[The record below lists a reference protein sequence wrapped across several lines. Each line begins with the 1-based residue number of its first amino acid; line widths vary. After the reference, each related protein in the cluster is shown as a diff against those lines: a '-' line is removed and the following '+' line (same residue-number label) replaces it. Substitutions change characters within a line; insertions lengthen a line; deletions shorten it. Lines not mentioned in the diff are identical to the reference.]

1 MGKLKNILKHLFSF
15 ILLLN
20 VSTVLAFEAFIVNDI
35 RIAGLQRVS
44 TGSIFNTI
52 PISVG
57 DKIDDRKIVDITRA
71 LFSTEQFDDI
81 QIGRDGNALII
92 TVAERPSI
100 SSIDISGNSALKTEI
115 LLESFDGIGIT
126 EGQVYKRSTLER
138 MKAELVR
145 SYSSQGRYGAGVEIY
160 ETSEPRNRVSI
171 SIEIDEGESA
181 KIDGIT
187 ILGNNVFSDEDLFD
201 VMELS
206 EGSWLSFLSND
217 DQYSREKLQGDLEN
231 LESYYL
237 DRGYLQF
244 SIESSQVSI
253 SRDRS
258 NIYITYIVSEGPQY
272 TISDVRIVGDMP
284 LNEGLIDPIIETQ
297 KDITYSQA
305 QITQI
310 EDIFTSLLGN
320 EGYAF
325 ASVKGQPDIDE
336 EMLEVD
342 LSFVIDPGKRTYT
355 RKILFEGNEIT
366 QDDVLRREMRQFE
379 GAWASDD
386 KIEQSRV
393 RLERLGF
400 FKEVNVETVPVPGT
414 DDQIDVKFRVEEET
428 TGNVGGNLGYSD
440 FGLMIGF
447 NLQERNFL
455 GTGNSVG
462 IAINKSIYQ
471 EVYNLSFYDPYFT
484 IDGASRGYS
493 LYYRKTDYGEFNIA
507 NYTSDSQ
514 GLGIQFGYPISDT
527 QRVGLNLTYDKT
539 EIDQGSLPVRDILD
553 FLLEEGNSFQTI
565 SAQAVWSRIT
575 LNRGMFPT
583 DGASTEA
590 LFLATLP
597 LSDINYYKLNIRQK
611 FYQPLNIWD
620 LVFGFQGEIGYLAPY
635 GDTNAVPFFQHFYAG
650 GPRSLRGF
658 ESNTLGPRA
667 TPSPC
672 YGFDT
677 INDICPPLIDSNFD
691 GIPDSPAYNQSIIYQ
706 RDDPIGGDVKI
717 EGSMQLIFKLPMVE
731 DQRSMRTAFFF
742 DFGNVFAMEC
752 REYQVSCYKPSIDE
766 LRYSVGV
773 GLTWITGFGPM
784 SFAISKPYNEDRF
797 ERTEEFQFT
806 IGTVF

>member
-1 MGKLKNILKHLFSF
+1 MKILKRLISF
-15 ILLLN
+15 VLLLN
-20 VSTVLAFEAFIVNDI
+20 ITTVLAFEEFIVNDI

-71 LFSTEQFDDI
+71 LFATEQFDDI

-160 ETSEPRNRVSI
+160 ETPQPRNRVSI

-187 ILGNNVFSDEDLFD
+187 ILGNNIFSDEDLLD

-258 NIYITYIVSEGPQY
+258 SIYITYIISEGPKY
-272 TISDVRIVGDMP
+272 TISDVKIVGDMP
-284 LNEGLIDPIIETQ
+284 INEELIDPIIETQ

-310 EDIFTSLLGN
+310 EEIFTSLLGN

-471 EVYNLSFYDPYFT
+471 EVYNLSFYDPYYT

-527 QRVGLNLTYDKT
+527 QRVGLNLTYDRT
-539 EIDQGSLPVRDILD
+539 EIDQGTLPVRDILD
-553 FLLEEGNSFQTI
+553 FLLEEGNSFQTV

-597 LSDINYYKLNIRQK
+597 LSDINYYKFNIRQK
-611 FYQPLNIWD
+611 FYQPLNVWD

-635 GDTNAVPFFQHFYAG
+635 GDTNNVPFFQHFYAG

-677 INDICPPLIDSNFD
+677 VNDLCPPLIDSNFD

-766 LRYSVGV
+766 LRYSIGV

>member
-1 MGKLKNILKHLFSF
+1 MKIFKRLISLL
-15 ILLLN
+15 LLLN
-20 VSTVLAFEAFIVNDI
+20 ITTVLAFEEFIVNDI

-71 LFSTEQFDDI
+71 LFATEQFDDI

-160 ETSEPRNRVSI
+160 ETPQPRNRVSI

-187 ILGNNVFSDEDLFD
+187 ILGNNIFSDEDLLD

-258 NIYITYIVSEGPQY
+258 SIYITYIISEGPQY
-272 TISDVRIVGDMP
+272 TISDVKIVGDMP
-284 LNEGLIDPIIETQ
+284 LNEELIDPIIETQ

-310 EDIFTSLLGN
+310 EEIFTSLLGN

-539 EIDQGSLPVRDILD
+539 EIDQGTLPVRDILD
-553 FLLEEGNSFQTI
+553 FLLEEGNSFQTV

-611 FYQPLNIWD
+611 FYQPLNVWD

-635 GDTNAVPFFQHFYAG
+635 GDTDNVPFFQHFYAG

-677 INDICPPLIDSNFD
+677 VNDLCPPLIDSNFD

-717 EGSMQLIFKLPMVE
+717 EGSMQLIFKLPMIE

-766 LRYSVGV
+766 LRYSIGV

-784 SFAISKPYNEDRF
+784 SFAISKPYNEDRY

>member
-1 MGKLKNILKHLFSF
+1 MKSIFKHLITLFLILNINF
-15 ILLLN
+15 IE
-20 VSTVLAFEAFIVNDI
+20 AFEAFIVNDI

-57 DKIDDRKIVDITRA
+57 DKIDERKVVDISKA
-71 LFSTEQFDDI
+71 LFATEQFDDI
-81 QIGRDGNALII
+81 QIGRDGNSLII

-100 SSIDISGNSALKTEI
+100 SSIDISGNSALKTEV

-126 EGQVYKRSTLER
+126 EGQVYKRSTLEKMR
-138 MKAELVR
+138 AELVR

-160 ETSEPRNRVSI
+160 ETTQPRNRVSI
-171 SIEIDEGESA
+171 AIQIDEGESA
-181 KIDGIT
+181 QIDRVT
-187 ILGNNVFSDEDLFD
+187 ILGNKIFSDDDLLD

-206 EGSWLSFLSND
+206 EGSWLSFLTND
-217 DQYSREKLQGDLEN
+217 NQYSREKLQGDIEN
-231 LESYYL
+231 LESFYL

-244 SIESSQVSI
+244 AIESSQVSI
-253 SRDRS
+253 SRDRNS
-258 NIYITYIVSEGPQY
+258 IYITYIISEGPQF
-272 TISDVRIVGDMP
+272 TINEVKIIGDLP
-284 LNEGLIDPIIETQ
+284 LNSDIVDPIINTQ
-297 KDITYSQA
+297 NDVIYSQA

-310 EDIFTSLLGN
+310 EEIFTSLLGN

-325 ASVKGQPDIDE
+325 ASVKGQPSINEDF
-336 EMLEVD
+336 LEVD
-342 LSFVIDPGKRTYT
+342 ISFVVEPGKRTYA
-355 RKILFEGNEIT
+355 RKILFEGNQIT

-400 FKEVNVETVPVPGT
+400 FKDVNVETIPVPGT
-414 DDQIDVKFRVEEET
+414 DDQIDIKFRVEEET

-455 GTGNSVG
+455 GSGNSVG

-484 IDGASRGYS
+484 IDGVSRGYN

-507 NYTSDSQ
+507 NYTADSQ

-527 QRVGLNLTYDKT
+527 QRIGLNLTYDFT
-539 EIDQGSLPVRDILD
+539 DVDQGTLPVRDILD
-553 FLLEEGNSFQTI
+553 FLLEEGNSFKTL

-583 DGASTEA
+583 DGASSEA
-590 LFLATLP
+590 LFLATIP
-597 LSDINYYKLNIRQK
+597 VSDINYYKLNIRQK
-611 FYQPLNIWD
+611 YYEPLGFWD

-635 GDTNAVPFFQHFYAG
+635 GDTNNVPFFQHFYAG

-672 YGFDT
+672 YQFDSV
-677 INDICPPLIDSNFD
+677 NDLCPPLIDSNFD
-691 GIPDSPAYNQSIIYQ
+691 GVPDTPAYNQSIVYQ

-731 DQRSMRTAFFF
+731 DQRSMRSALFF

-752 REYQVSCYKPSIDE
+752 RDYQVSCYKPSFDE
-766 LRYSVGV
+766 LRYSVGL

-784 SFAISKPYNEDRF
+784 SFAISKPYNEDRY

>member
-1 MGKLKNILKHLFSF
+1 MKILKRLISF
-15 ILLLN
+15 MLLLN
-20 VSTVLAFEAFIVNDI
+20 ITTVLAFEEFIVNDI

-71 LFSTEQFDDI
+71 LFATEQFDDI

-160 ETSEPRNRVSI
+160 ETPQPRNRVSI

-187 ILGNNVFSDEDLFD
+187 ILGNNIFSDEDLLD

-258 NIYITYIVSEGPQY
+258 SIYITYIVSEGPKY
-272 TISDVRIVGDMP
+272 TISDVKIVGDMP
-284 LNEGLIDPIIETQ
+284 LSEELIDPIIETQ

-310 EDIFTSLLGN
+310 EEIFTSLLGN

-471 EVYNLSFYDPYFT
+471 EVYNLSFYDPYYT

-553 FLLEEGNSFQTI
+553 FLLEEGNSFQTV

-611 FYQPLNIWD
+611 FYQPLNVWD

-635 GDTNAVPFFQHFYAG
+635 GDTNIVPFFQHFYAG

-677 INDICPPLIDSNFD
+677 VNDLCPPLIDSNFD

-752 REYQVSCYKPSIDE
+752 KEYQVSCYKPSIDE
-766 LRYSVGV
+766 LRYSIGV

>member
-1 MGKLKNILKHLFSF
+1 MILNINF
-15 ILLLN
+15 IE
-20 VSTVLAFEAFIVNDI
+20 AFEAFIVNDI

-57 DKIDDRKIVDITRA
+57 DKIDERKVVDISKA
-71 LFSTEQFDDI
+71 LFATEQFDDI
-81 QIGRDGNALII
+81 QIGRDGNSLII

-100 SSIDISGNSALKTEI
+100 SSIDISGNSALKTEV

-126 EGQVYKRSTLER
+126 EGQVYKRSTLEKMR
-138 MKAELVR
+138 AELVR

-160 ETSEPRNRVSI
+160 ETTQPRNRVSI
-171 SIEIDEGESA
+171 AIQIDEGESA
-181 KIDGIT
+181 QIDRVT
-187 ILGNNVFSDEDLFD
+187 ILGNRIFSDDDLLD

-206 EGSWLSFLSND
+206 EGSWLSFLTND
-217 DQYSREKLQGDLEN
+217 NQYSREKLQGDIEN
-231 LESYYL
+231 LESFYL

-244 SIESSQVSI
+244 AIESSQVSI
-253 SRDRS
+253 SRDRN
-258 NIYITYIVSEGPQY
+258 NIYITYIISEGPQF
-272 TISDVRIVGDMP
+272 TINEVKIIGDLP
-284 LNEGLIDPIIETQ
+284 LNSDIVDPIINTQ
-297 KDITYSQA
+297 NDVIYSQA

-310 EDIFTSLLGN
+310 EEIFTSLLGN

-325 ASVKGQPDIDE
+325 ASVKGQPSINEDL
-336 EMLEVD
+336 LEVD
-342 LSFVIDPGKRTYT
+342 LSFVVEPGKRTYA
-355 RKILFEGNEIT
+355 RKILFEGNQIT

-400 FKEVNVETVPVPGT
+400 FKDVNVETIPVPGT
-414 DDQIDVKFRVEEET
+414 DDQIDIKFRVEEET

-455 GTGNSVG
+455 GSGNSVG

-484 IDGASRGYS
+484 IDGVSRGYN

-507 NYTSDSQ
+507 NYTADSQ

-527 QRVGLNLTYDKT
+527 QRIGLNLTYDFT
-539 EIDQGSLPVRDILD
+539 DVDQGTLPVRDILD
-553 FLLEEGNSFQTI
+553 FLLEEGNSFKTL

-590 LFLATLP
+590 LFLATIP
-597 LSDINYYKLNIRQK
+597 VSDINYYKLNIRQK
-611 FYQPLNIWD
+611 YYEPLGFWD

-635 GDTNAVPFFQHFYAG
+635 GDTNNVPFFQHFYAG

-672 YGFDT
+672 YQFDSV
-677 INDICPPLIDSNFD
+677 NDLCPPLIDSNFD
-691 GIPDSPAYNQSIIYQ
+691 GVPDTPAYNQSIVYQ

-731 DQRSMRTAFFF
+731 DQRSMRSALFF

-752 REYQVSCYKPSIDE
+752 RDYQVSCYKPSFDE
-766 LRYSVGV
+766 LRYSVGL

-784 SFAISKPYNEDRF
+784 SFAISKPYNEDRY

>member
-1 MGKLKNILKHLFSF
+1 MKILKRLISF
-15 ILLLN
+15 VLLLN
-20 VSTVLAFEAFIVNDI
+20 ITTVLAFEEFIVNDI

-71 LFSTEQFDDI
+71 LFATEQFDDI

-160 ETSEPRNRVSI
+160 ETPQPRNRVSI

-187 ILGNNVFSDEDLFD
+187 ILGNNIFSDEDLLD

-258 NIYITYIVSEGPQY
+258 SIYITYIVSEGPKY
-272 TISDVRIVGDMP
+272 TISDVKIVGDMP
-284 LNEGLIDPIIETQ
+284 INEELIDPIIETQ

-310 EDIFTSLLGN
+310 EEIFTSLLGN

-471 EVYNLSFYDPYFT
+471 EVYNLSFYDPYYT

-539 EIDQGSLPVRDILD
+539 EIDQGTLPVRDILD
-553 FLLEEGNSFQTI
+553 FLLEEGNSFQTV

-611 FYQPLNIWD
+611 FYQPLNVWD

-635 GDTNAVPFFQHFYAG
+635 GDTDNVPFFQHF
-650 GPRSLRGF
+650 
-658 ESNTLGPRA
+658 
-667 TPSPC
+667 
-672 YGFDT
+672 
-677 INDICPPLIDSNFD
+677 
-691 GIPDSPAYNQSIIYQ
+691 
-706 RDDPIGGDVKI
+706 
-717 EGSMQLIFKLPMVE
+717 MQEVQ
-731 DQRSMRTAFFF
+731 DH
-742 DFGNVFAMEC
+742 
-752 REYQVSCYKPSIDE
+752 
-766 LRYSVGV
+766 
-773 GLTWITGFGPM
+773 
-784 SFAISKPYNEDRF
+784 
-797 ERTEEFQFT
+797 
-806 IGTVF
+806 

>member
-1 MGKLKNILKHLFSF
+1 MKFFKRLISF
-15 ILLLN
+15 LLLLN
-20 VSTVLAFEAFIVNDI
+20 ITTVLAFEEFIVNDI

-71 LFSTEQFDDI
+71 LFATEQFDDI

-160 ETSEPRNRVSI
+160 ETPQPRNRVSI

-187 ILGNNVFSDEDLFD
+187 ILGNNIFSDEDLLD

-258 NIYITYIVSEGPQY
+258 SIYITYIISEGPQY
-272 TISDVRIVGDMP
+272 TISDVKIVGDMP
-284 LNEGLIDPIIETQ
+284 LNEELIDPIIKTQ

-310 EDIFTSLLGN
+310 EEIFTSLLGN

-539 EIDQGSLPVRDILD
+539 EIDQGTLPVRDILD
-553 FLLEEGNSFQTI
+553 FLLEEGNSFQTV

-611 FYQPLNIWD
+611 FYQPLNVWD

-635 GDTNAVPFFQHFYAG
+635 GDTNNVPFFQHFYAG

-677 INDICPPLIDSNFD
+677 VNDLCPPLIDSNFD

-766 LRYSVGV
+766 LRYSIGV

-784 SFAISKPYNEDRF
+784 SFAISKPYNEDRY

>member
-1 MGKLKNILKHLFSF
+1 MKILKRLISF
-15 ILLLN
+15 LLLLN
-20 VSTVLAFEAFIVNDI
+20 ITTVLAFEEFIVNDI

-71 LFSTEQFDDI
+71 LFATEQFDDI

-160 ETSEPRNRVSI
+160 ETPQPRNRVSI

-187 ILGNNVFSDEDLFD
+187 ILGNNIFSDEDLLD

-258 NIYITYIVSEGPQY
+258 SIYITYIISEGPQY
-272 TISDVRIVGDMP
+272 TISDVKIVGDMP
-284 LNEGLIDPIIETQ
+284 LNEELIDPIIETQ

-310 EDIFTSLLGN
+310 EEIFTSLLGN

-539 EIDQGSLPVRDILD
+539 EIDQGTLPVRDILD
-553 FLLEEGNSFQTI
+553 FLLEEGNSFQTV

-611 FYQPLNIWD
+611 FYQPLNVWD

-635 GDTNAVPFFQHFYAG
+635 GDTNNVPFFQHFYAG

-677 INDICPPLIDSNFD
+677 VNDLCPPLIDSNFD

-766 LRYSVGV
+766 LRYSIGV

-784 SFAISKPYNEDRF
+784 SFAISKPYNEDRY

>member
-1 MGKLKNILKHLFSF
+1 MKFFKRLISF
-15 ILLLN
+15 LLLLN
-20 VSTVLAFEAFIVNDI
+20 ITTVLAFEEFIVNDI

-71 LFSTEQFDDI
+71 LFATEQFDDI

-160 ETSEPRNRVSI
+160 ETPQPRNRVSI

-187 ILGNNVFSDEDLFD
+187 ILGNNIFSDEDLLD

-253 SRDRS
+253 SRDRNS
-258 NIYITYIVSEGPQY
+258 IYITYIISEGPQY
-272 TISDVRIVGDMP
+272 TISDVKIVGDMP
-284 LNEGLIDPIIETQ
+284 LNEELIDPIIETQ

-310 EDIFTSLLGN
+310 EEIFTSLLGN

-471 EVYNLSFYDPYFT
+471 EVYNLSFYDPYYT

-539 EIDQGSLPVRDILD
+539 EIDQGTLPVRDILD
-553 FLLEEGNSFQTI
+553 FLLEEGNSFQTV

-611 FYQPLNIWD
+611 FYQPLNVWD

-635 GDTNAVPFFQHFYAG
+635 GDTNTVPFFQHFYAG

-677 INDICPPLIDSNFD
+677 VNDLCPPLIDSNFD

-717 EGSMQLIFKLPMVE
+717 EGSMQLIFKLPMIE

-784 SFAISKPYNEDRF
+784 SFAISKPYNEDRY

>member
-1 MGKLKNILKHLFSF
+1 MKIFKRLISF
-15 ILLLN
+15 LLLLN
-20 VSTVLAFEAFIVNDI
+20 ITTVLAFEEFIVNDI

-71 LFSTEQFDDI
+71 LFATEQFDDI

-160 ETSEPRNRVSI
+160 ETPQPRNRVSI

-187 ILGNNVFSDEDLFD
+187 ILGNNIFSDEDLLD

-258 NIYITYIVSEGPQY
+258 SIYITYIISEGPQY
-272 TISDVRIVGDMP
+272 TISDVKIVGDMP
-284 LNEGLIDPIIETQ
+284 LNEELIDPIIETQ

-310 EDIFTSLLGN
+310 EEIFTSLLGN

-471 EVYNLSFYDPYFT
+471 EVYNLSFYDPYYT

-539 EIDQGSLPVRDILD
+539 EIDQGTLPVRDILD
-553 FLLEEGNSFQTI
+553 FLLEEGNSFQTV

-611 FYQPLNIWD
+611 FYQPLNVWD

-635 GDTNAVPFFQHFYAG
+635 GDTDNVPFFQHFYAG

-677 INDICPPLIDSNFD
+677 VNDLCPPLIDSNFD

-766 LRYSVGV
+766 LRYSIGV
-773 GLTWITGFGPM
+773 GLTWICLLYTSPSPRDLSTSRM
-784 SFAISKPYNEDRF
+784 PSSA
-797 ERTEEFQFT
+797 
-806 IGTVF
+806 

>member
-1 MGKLKNILKHLFSF
+1 MKSIFKNLITIFLILNINF
-15 ILLLN
+15 IE
-20 VSTVLAFEAFIVNDI
+20 AFEAFIVNDI

-57 DKIDDRKIVDITRA
+57 DKIDERKVVDISKA
-71 LFSTEQFDDI
+71 LFATEQFDDI
-81 QIGRDGNALII
+81 QIGRDGNSLII

-100 SSIDISGNSALKTEI
+100 SSIDISGNSALKTEV

-126 EGQVYKRSTLER
+126 EGQVYKRSTLEKMR
-138 MKAELVR
+138 AELVR

-160 ETSEPRNRVSI
+160 ETTQPRNRVSI
-171 SIEIDEGESA
+171 AIQIDEGESA
-181 KIDGIT
+181 QIDRVT
-187 ILGNNVFSDEDLFD
+187 ILGNKIFSDDDLLD

-206 EGSWLSFLSND
+206 EGSWLSFLTND
-217 DQYSREKLQGDLEN
+217 NQYSREKLQGDIEN
-231 LESYYL
+231 LESFYL

-244 SIESSQVSI
+244 AIESSQVSI
-253 SRDRS
+253 SRDRNS
-258 NIYITYIVSEGPQY
+258 IYITYIISEGPQF
-272 TISDVRIVGDMP
+272 TINEVKIIGDLP
-284 LNEGLIDPIIETQ
+284 LNSDIVDPIINTQ
-297 KDITYSQA
+297 NDVIYSQA

-310 EDIFTSLLGN
+310 EEIFTSLLGN

-325 ASVKGQPDIDE
+325 ASVKGQPSINEDF
-336 EMLEVD
+336 LEVD
-342 LSFVIDPGKRTYT
+342 ISFVVEPGKRTYA
-355 RKILFEGNEIT
+355 RKILFEGNQIT

-400 FKEVNVETVPVPGT
+400 FKDVNVETIPVPGT
-414 DDQIDVKFRVEEET
+414 DDQIDIKFRVEEET

-455 GTGNSVG
+455 GSGNSVG

-484 IDGASRGYS
+484 IDGVSRGYN

-507 NYTSDSQ
+507 NYTADSQ

-527 QRVGLNLTYDKT
+527 QRIGLNLTYDFT
-539 EIDQGSLPVRDILD
+539 DVDQGTLPVRDILD
-553 FLLEEGNSFQTI
+553 FLLEEGNSFKTL

-590 LFLATLP
+590 LFLATIP
-597 LSDINYYKLNIRQK
+597 VSDINYYKLNIRQK
-611 FYQPLNIWD
+611 YYEPLGFWD

-635 GDTNAVPFFQHFYAG
+635 GDTNNVPFFQHFYAG

-672 YGFDT
+672 YQFDSV
-677 INDICPPLIDSNFD
+677 NDLCPPLIDSNFD
-691 GIPDSPAYNQSIIYQ
+691 GVPDTPAYNQSIVYQ

-731 DQRSMRTAFFF
+731 DQRSMRSALFF
-742 DFGNVFAMEC
+742 DFGNVFAMQC
-752 REYQVSCYKPSIDE
+752 RDYQVSCYKPSFDE

-784 SFAISKPYNEDRF
+784 SFAISKPYNEDRY

>member
-1 MGKLKNILKHLFSF
+1 MKSIKRLISFVLLINITS
-15 ILLLN
+15 
-20 VSTVLAFEAFIVNDI
+20 VLAFEAFIVNDI

-71 LFSTEQFDDI
+71 LFATEQFDDI
-81 QIGRDGNALII
+81 QVGRDGNALII
-92 TVAERPSI
+92 TVLERPSI
-100 SSIDISGNSALKTEI
+100 SSIDISGNSALKTEV

-145 SYSSQGRYGAGVEIY
+145 SYSSQGRYGAGVEIF
-160 ETSEPRNRVSI
+160 ETPEPRNRVSI
-171 SIEIDEGESA
+171 AIEIDEGDSA

-187 ILGNNVFSDEDLFD
+187 ILGNNIFSDEDLLD

-258 NIYITYIVSEGPQY
+258 SIFIAYIISEGPQY
-272 TISDVRIVGDMP
+272 TINEVKIVGDMP
-284 LNEGLIDPIIETQ
+284 INEEFTNPIINSQ

-310 EDIFTSLLGN
+310 EEIFTSLLGN

-325 ASVKGQPDIDE
+325 ASVAGQPNIDE

-342 LSFVIDPGKRTYT
+342 LSFVIDPGKRTYA

-400 FKEVNVETVPVPGT
+400 FKEVSVETIPVPGT
-414 DDQIDVKFRVEEET
+414 DDQIDVKYSVEEET

-440 FGLMIGF
+440 FGLMLGF

-462 IAINKSIYQ
+462 VSINKSIYQ

-527 QRVGLNLTYDKT
+527 QRVGLNLTYDRT

-553 FLLEEGNSFQTI
+553 FLIEEGNSFSTI

-597 LSDINYYKLNIRQK
+597 LSDINYYKFNIRQK

-635 GDTNAVPFFQHFYAG
+635 GDTNIVPFFQHFYAG

-672 YGFDT
+672 FGFDT
-677 INDICPPLIDSNFD
+677 INDLCPALIDSNFD
-691 GIPDSPAYNQSIIYQ
+691 GVPDSPAYNQSIIYQ

-742 DFGNVFAMEC
+742 DFGNVFQMDC
-752 REYQVSCYKPSIDE
+752 KDYQVSCYKPSIDE

-784 SFAISKPYNEDRF
+784 SFAISRPFNEDQY
-797 ERTEEFQFT
+797 ERTEDFQFT

>member
-1 MGKLKNILKHLFSF
+1 MKILKRLISF
-15 ILLLN
+15 LLLLN
-20 VSTVLAFEAFIVNDI
+20 ITAVLAFEEFIVNDI

-71 LFSTEQFDDI
+71 LFATEQFDDI

-160 ETSEPRNRVSI
+160 ETPQPRNRVSI

-187 ILGNNVFSDEDLFD
+187 ILGNNIFSDEDLLD

-258 NIYITYIVSEGPQY
+258 SIYITYIISEGPKY
-272 TISDVRIVGDMP
+272 TISDVKIVGDMP
-284 LNEGLIDPIIETQ
+284 INEELIDPIIETQ

-310 EDIFTSLLGN
+310 EEIFTSLLGN

-400 FKEVNVETVPVPGT
+400 FKEVNVETIPVPGT

-539 EIDQGSLPVRDILD
+539 EIDQGTLPVRDILD
-553 FLLEEGNSFQTI
+553 FLLEEGNSFQTV

-597 LSDINYYKLNIRQK
+597 LSDINYYKFNIRQK
-611 FYQPLNIWD
+611 FYQPIKVWD

-635 GDTNAVPFFQHFYAG
+635 GDTNNVPFFQHFYAG

-677 INDICPPLIDSNFD
+677 VNDLCPPLIDSNFD

-766 LRYSVGV
+766 LRYSIGV

-784 SFAISKPYNEDRF
+784 SFAISKPYNEDQF

>member
-1 MGKLKNILKHLFSF
+1 MKFFKRLISF
-15 ILLLN
+15 LLLLN
-20 VSTVLAFEAFIVNDI
+20 ITTVLAFEEFIVNDI

-71 LFSTEQFDDI
+71 LFATEQFDDI

-160 ETSEPRNRVSI
+160 ETPQPRNRVSI

-187 ILGNNVFSDEDLFD
+187 ILGNNIFSDEDLLD

-206 EGSWLSFLSND
+206 EGSWLSFHSND

-258 NIYITYIVSEGPQY
+258 SIYITYIISEGPQY
-272 TISDVRIVGDMP
+272 TISDVKIVGDMP
-284 LNEGLIDPIIETQ
+284 LNEELIDPIIETQ

-310 EDIFTSLLGN
+310 EEIFTSLLGN

-539 EIDQGSLPVRDILD
+539 EIDQGTLPVRDILD
-553 FLLEEGNSFQTI
+553 FLLEEGNSFQTV

-575 LNRGMFPT
+575 LNRGLFPT

-611 FYQPLNIWD
+611 FYQPLNVWD

-635 GDTNAVPFFQHFYAG
+635 GDTNTVPFFQHFYAG

-677 INDICPPLIDSNFD
+677 VNDLCPPLIDSNFD

-766 LRYSVGV
+766 LRYSIGV

-784 SFAISKPYNEDRF
+784 SFAISKPYNEDRY

>member
-1 MGKLKNILKHLFSF
+1 MKFFKRLISF
-15 ILLLN
+15 LLLLN
-20 VSTVLAFEAFIVNDI
+20 ITTILAFEEFIVNDI

-71 LFSTEQFDDI
+71 LFATEQFDDI

-160 ETSEPRNRVSI
+160 ETPQPRNRVSI

-187 ILGNNVFSDEDLFD
+187 ILGNNIFSDEDLLD

-258 NIYITYIVSEGPQY
+258 SIYITYIILEGPKY
-272 TISDVRIVGDMP
+272 TISDVKIVGDMP
-284 LNEGLIDPIIETQ
+284 INEELIDPIIETQ

-310 EDIFTSLLGN
+310 EEIFTSLLGN

-386 KIEQSRV
+386 KIEKSRV

-440 FGLMIGF
+440 FGLMLGF

-471 EVYNLSFYDPYFT
+471 EVYNLSFYDPYYT

-539 EIDQGSLPVRDILD
+539 EIDQGTLPVRDILD
-553 FLLEEGNSFQTI
+553 FLLEEGNSFQTV

-611 FYQPLNIWD
+611 FYQPLNVWD

-635 GDTNAVPFFQHFYAG
+635 GDTNNVPFFQHFYAG

-677 INDICPPLIDSNFD
+677 VNDLCPPLIDSNFD

-766 LRYSVGV
+766 LRYSIGV

>member
-1 MGKLKNILKHLFSF
+1 MKIFKRLISF
-15 ILLLN
+15 LLLLN
-20 VSTVLAFEAFIVNDI
+20 ITTVLAFEEFIVNDI

-71 LFSTEQFDDI
+71 LFATEQFDDI

-160 ETSEPRNRVSI
+160 ETPQPRNRVSI

-187 ILGNNVFSDEDLFD
+187 ILGNNIFSDEDLLD

-258 NIYITYIVSEGPQY
+258 SIYITYIISEGPQY
-272 TISDVRIVGDMP
+272 TISDVKIVGDMP
-284 LNEGLIDPIIETQ
+284 LNEELIDPIIETQ

-310 EDIFTSLLGN
+310 EEIFTSLLGN

-539 EIDQGSLPVRDILD
+539 EIDQGTLPVRDILD
-553 FLLEEGNSFQTI
+553 FLLEEGNSFQTV

-575 LNRGMFPT
+575 LNRGLFPT

-611 FYQPLNIWD
+611 FYQPLNVWD

-635 GDTNAVPFFQHFYAG
+635 GDTNTVPFFQHFYAG

-677 INDICPPLIDSNFD
+677 VNDLCPPLIDSNFD

-717 EGSMQLIFKLPMVE
+717 EGSMQLIFKLPMIE

-766 LRYSVGV
+766 LRYSIGV

-784 SFAISKPYNEDRF
+784 SFAISKPYNEDRY

>member
-1 MGKLKNILKHLFSF
+1 MKILKRLISF
-15 ILLLN
+15 VLLLN
-20 VSTVLAFEAFIVNDI
+20 ITTVLAFEEFIVNDI

-71 LFSTEQFDDI
+71 LFATEQFDDI

-160 ETSEPRNRVSI
+160 ETPQPRNRVSI

-187 ILGNNVFSDEDLFD
+187 ILGNNIFSDEDLLD

-258 NIYITYIVSEGPQY
+258 SIYITYIVSEGPKY
-272 TISDVRIVGDMP
+272 TISDVKIVGDMP
-284 LNEGLIDPIIETQ
+284 INEELIDPIIETQ

-310 EDIFTSLLGN
+310 EEIFTSLLGN

-471 EVYNLSFYDPYFT
+471 EVYNLSFYDPYYT

-539 EIDQGSLPVRDILD
+539 EIDQGTLPVRDILD
-553 FLLEEGNSFQTI
+553 FLLEEGNSFQTV

-611 FYQPLNIWD
+611 FYQPLNVWD

-635 GDTNAVPFFQHFYAG
+635 GDTDNVPFFQHFYAG

-677 INDICPPLIDSNFD
+677 VNDLCPPLIDSNFD

-766 LRYSVGV
+766 LRYSIGV

>member
-1 MGKLKNILKHLFSF
+1 MKIFKRLISLL
-15 ILLLN
+15 LLLN
-20 VSTVLAFEAFIVNDI
+20 ITTVLAFEEFIVNDI

-71 LFSTEQFDDI
+71 LFATEQFDDI

-160 ETSEPRNRVSI
+160 ETPQPRNRVSI

-187 ILGNNVFSDEDLFD
+187 ILGNNIFSDEDLLD

-258 NIYITYIVSEGPQY
+258 SIYITYIISEGPQY
-272 TISDVRIVGDMP
+272 TISDVKIVGDMP
-284 LNEGLIDPIIETQ
+284 LNEELIDPIIETQ

-310 EDIFTSLLGN
+310 EEIFTSLLGN

-539 EIDQGSLPVRDILD
+539 EIDQGTLPVRDILD
-553 FLLEEGNSFQTI
+553 FLLEEGNSFQTV

-575 LNRGMFPT
+575 LNRGLFPT

-611 FYQPLNIWD
+611 FYQPLNVWD

-635 GDTNAVPFFQHFYAG
+635 GDTNTVPFFQHFYAG

-677 INDICPPLIDSNFD
+677 VNDLCPPLIDSNFD

-766 LRYSVGV
+766 LRYSIGV

-784 SFAISKPYNEDRF
+784 SFAISKPYNEDRY

>member
-1 MGKLKNILKHLFSF
+1 MKILKRLISF
-15 ILLLN
+15 VLLLN
-20 VSTVLAFEAFIVNDI
+20 ITTVLAFEEFIVNDI

-71 LFSTEQFDDI
+71 LFATEQFDDI

-160 ETSEPRNRVSI
+160 ETPQPRNRVSI

-187 ILGNNVFSDEDLFD
+187 ILGNNIFSDEDLLD

-258 NIYITYIVSEGPQY
+258 SIYITYIISEGPKY
-272 TISDVRIVGDMP
+272 TISDVKIVGDMP
-284 LNEGLIDPIIETQ
+284 INEELIDPIIETQ

-310 EDIFTSLLGN
+310 EEIFTSLLGN

-471 EVYNLSFYDPYFT
+471 EVYNLSFYDPYYT

-539 EIDQGSLPVRDILD
+539 EIDQGTLPVRDILD
-553 FLLEEGNSFQTI
+553 FLLEEGNSFQTV

-611 FYQPLNIWD
+611 FYQPLNVWD

-635 GDTNAVPFFQHFYAG
+635 GDTDNVPFFQHFYAG

-677 INDICPPLIDSNFD
+677 VNDLCPPLIDSNFD

-766 LRYSVGV
+766 LRYSIGV

-784 SFAISKPYNEDRF
+784 SFAISKPYNEDEF

>member
-1 MGKLKNILKHLFSF
+1 MC
-15 ILLLN
+15 
-20 VSTVLAFEAFIVNDI
+20 I
-35 RIAGLQRVS
+35 R
-44 TGSIFNTI
+44 
-52 PISVG
+52 
-57 DKIDDRKIVDITRA
+57 DR
-71 LFSTEQFDDI
+71 
-81 QIGRDGNALII
+81 
-92 TVAERPSI
+92 
-100 SSIDISGNSALKTEI
+100 
-115 LLESFDGIGIT
+115 
-126 EGQVYKRSTLER
+126 
-138 MKAELVR
+138 
-145 SYSSQGRYGAGVEIY
+145 GRYGAGVEIY
-160 ETSEPRNRVSI
+160 ETPQPRNRVSI

-187 ILGNNVFSDEDLFD
+187 ILGNNIFSDEDLLD

-258 NIYITYIVSEGPQY
+258 SIYITYIISEGPKY
-272 TISDVRIVGDMP
+272 TISDVKIVGDMP
-284 LNEGLIDPIIETQ
+284 INEELIDPIIETQ

-310 EDIFTSLLGN
+310 EEIFTSLLGN

-471 EVYNLSFYDPYFT
+471 EVYNLSFYDPYYT

-539 EIDQGSLPVRDILD
+539 EIDQGTLPVRDILD
-553 FLLEEGNSFQTI
+553 FLLEEGNSFQTV

-611 FYQPLNIWD
+611 FYQPLNVWD

-635 GDTNAVPFFQHFYAG
+635 GDTNNVPFFQHFYAG

-677 INDICPPLIDSNFD
+677 VNDLCPPLIDSNFD

-766 LRYSVGV
+766 LRYSIGV

>member
-1 MGKLKNILKHLFSF
+1 MKFFKRLISF
-15 ILLLN
+15 LLLLN
-20 VSTVLAFEAFIVNDI
+20 ITTVLAFEEFIVNDI

-71 LFSTEQFDDI
+71 LFATEQFDDI

-160 ETSEPRNRVSI
+160 ETPQPRNRVSI

-187 ILGNNVFSDEDLFD
+187 ILGNNIFSDEDLLD

-258 NIYITYIVSEGPQY
+258 SIYITYIISEGPQY
-272 TISDVRIVGDMP
+272 TISDVKIVGDMP
-284 LNEGLIDPIIETQ
+284 LNEELIDPIIETQ

-310 EDIFTSLLGN
+310 EEIFTSLLGN

-539 EIDQGSLPVRDILD
+539 EIDQGTLPVRDILD
-553 FLLEEGNSFQTI
+553 FLLEEGNSFQTV

-611 FYQPLNIWD
+611 FYQPLNVWD

-635 GDTNAVPFFQHFYAG
+635 GDTDNVPFFQHFYAG

-677 INDICPPLIDSNFD
+677 VNDLCPPLIDSNFD

-766 LRYSVGV
+766 LRYSIGV

-784 SFAISKPYNEDRF
+784 SFAISKPYNEDRY

>member
-1 MGKLKNILKHLFSF
+1 MILNINF
-15 ILLLN
+15 IE
-20 VSTVLAFEAFIVNDI
+20 AFEAFIVNDI

-57 DKIDDRKIVDITRA
+57 DKIDERKVVDISKA
-71 LFSTEQFDDI
+71 LFATEQFDDI
-81 QIGRDGNALII
+81 QIGRDGNSLII

-100 SSIDISGNSALKTEI
+100 SSIDISGNSALKTEV

-126 EGQVYKRSTLER
+126 EGQVYKRSTLEKMR
-138 MKAELVR
+138 AELVR

-160 ETSEPRNRVSI
+160 ETTQPRNRVSI
-171 SIEIDEGESA
+171 AIQIDEGESA
-181 KIDGIT
+181 QIDRVT
-187 ILGNNVFSDEDLFD
+187 ILGNKIFSDDDLLD

-206 EGSWLSFLSND
+206 EGSWLSFLTND
-217 DQYSREKLQGDLEN
+217 NQYSREKLQGDIEN
-231 LESYYL
+231 LESFYL

-244 SIESSQVSI
+244 AIESSQVSI
-253 SRDRS
+253 SRDRNS
-258 NIYITYIVSEGPQY
+258 IYITYIISEGPQF
-272 TISDVRIVGDMP
+272 IINEVKIIGDLP
-284 LNEGLIDPIIETQ
+284 LNSDIVDPIINTQ
-297 KDITYSQA
+297 NDVIYSQA

-310 EDIFTSLLGN
+310 EEIFTSLLGN

-325 ASVKGQPDIDE
+325 ASVKGQPSINEDL
-336 EMLEVD
+336 LEVD
-342 LSFVIDPGKRTYT
+342 LSFVVEPGKRTYA
-355 RKILFEGNEIT
+355 RKILFEGNQIT

-400 FKEVNVETVPVPGT
+400 FKDVNVETIPVPGT
-414 DDQIDVKFRVEEET
+414 DDQIDIKFRVEEET

-455 GTGNSVG
+455 GSGNSVG

-471 EVYNLSFYDPYFT
+471 EVYNISFYDPYFT
-484 IDGASRGYS
+484 IDGVSRGYN

-507 NYTSDSQ
+507 NYTADSQ

-527 QRVGLNLTYDKT
+527 QRIGLNLTYDFT
-539 EIDQGSLPVRDILD
+539 DVDQGTLPVRDILD
-553 FLLEEGNSFQTI
+553 FLLEEGNSFKTL

-590 LFLATLP
+590 LFLATIP
-597 LSDINYYKLNIRQK
+597 VSDINYYKLNIRQK
-611 FYQPLNIWD
+611 YYEPLGFWD

-635 GDTNAVPFFQHFYAG
+635 GDTNNVPFFQHFYAG

-672 YGFDT
+672 YQFDSV
-677 INDICPPLIDSNFD
+677 NDLCPPLIDSNFD
-691 GIPDSPAYNQSIIYQ
+691 GVPDTPAYNQSIVYQ

-731 DQRSMRTAFFF
+731 DQRSMRSALFF

-752 REYQVSCYKPSIDE
+752 RDYQVSCYKPSFDE

-784 SFAISKPYNEDRF
+784 SFAISKPYNEDRY

>member
-1 MGKLKNILKHLFSF
+1 MKILKRLISF
-15 ILLLN
+15 VLLLN
-20 VSTVLAFEAFIVNDI
+20 ITTVLAFEEFIVNDI

-71 LFSTEQFDDI
+71 LFATEQFDDI

-160 ETSEPRNRVSI
+160 ETPQPRNRVSI

-187 ILGNNVFSDEDLFD
+187 ILGNNIFSDEDLLD

-258 NIYITYIVSEGPQY
+258 SIYITYIISEGPQY
-272 TISDVRIVGDMP
+272 TISDVKIVGDMP
-284 LNEGLIDPIIETQ
+284 INEELIDPIIETQ

-310 EDIFTSLLGN
+310 EEIFTSLLGN

-471 EVYNLSFYDPYFT
+471 EVYNLSFYDPYYT

-539 EIDQGSLPVRDILD
+539 EIDQGTLPVRDILD
-553 FLLEEGNSFQTI
+553 FLLEEGNSFQTV

-611 FYQPLNIWD
+611 FYQPLNVWD

-635 GDTNAVPFFQHFYAG
+635 GDTNNVPFFQHFYAG

-677 INDICPPLIDSNFD
+677 VNDLCPPLIDSNFD

-766 LRYSVGV
+766 LRYSIGV

-784 SFAISKPYNEDRF
+784 SFAISKPYNEDR
-797 ERTEEFQFT
+797 
-806 IGTVF
+806 V

>member
-1 MGKLKNILKHLFSF
+1 MKILKRLISF
-15 ILLLN
+15 VLLLN
-20 VSTVLAFEAFIVNDI
+20 ITTVLAFEEFIVNDI

-71 LFSTEQFDDI
+71 LFATEQFDDI

-160 ETSEPRNRVSI
+160 ETPQPRNRVSI

-187 ILGNNVFSDEDLFD
+187 ILGNNIFSDEDLLD

-258 NIYITYIVSEGPQY
+258 SIYITYIISEGPKY
-272 TISDVRIVGDMP
+272 TISDVKIVGDMP
-284 LNEGLIDPIIETQ
+284 INEELIDPIIETQ

-310 EDIFTSLLGN
+310 EEIFTSLLGN

-471 EVYNLSFYDPYFT
+471 EVYNLSFYDPYYT

-514 GLGIQFGYPISDT
+514 GLGIQIGYPISDT
-527 QRVGLNLTYDKT
+527 QRVGLNLTYDRT
-539 EIDQGSLPVRDILD
+539 EIDQGTLPVRDILD
-553 FLLEEGNSFQTI
+553 FLLEEGNSFQTV

-611 FYQPLNIWD
+611 FYQPLNVWD

-635 GDTNAVPFFQHFYAG
+635 GDTNNVPFFQHFYAG

-677 INDICPPLIDSNFD
+677 VNDLCPPLIDSNFD

-766 LRYSVGV
+766 LRYSIGV

>member
-1 MGKLKNILKHLFSF
+1 MKFFKRLISFLLFLNITT
-15 ILLLN
+15 I
-20 VSTVLAFEAFIVNDI
+20 LAFEEFIVNDI

-71 LFSTEQFDDI
+71 LFATEQFDDI

-160 ETSEPRNRVSI
+160 ETPQPRNRVSI

-187 ILGNNVFSDEDLFD
+187 ILGNNIFSDEDLLD

-258 NIYITYIVSEGPQY
+258 SIYITYIISEGPQY
-272 TISDVRIVGDMP
+272 TISDVKIVGDMP
-284 LNEGLIDPIIETQ
+284 LNEELIDPIIETQ

-310 EDIFTSLLGN
+310 EEIFTSLLGN

-539 EIDQGSLPVRDILD
+539 EIDQGTLPVRDILD
-553 FLLEEGNSFQTI
+553 FLLEEGNSFQTV

-611 FYQPLNIWD
+611 FYQPLNVWD

-635 GDTNAVPFFQHFYAG
+635 GDTNTVPFFQHFYAG

-658 ESNTLGPRA
+658 KSNTLGPRA

-677 INDICPPLIDSNFD
+677 VNDLCPPLIDSNFD

-766 LRYSVGV
+766 LRYSIGV

-784 SFAISKPYNEDRF
+784 SFAISKPYNEDRY

>member
-1 MGKLKNILKHLFSF
+1 MKSIKRLISFVLLINITS
-15 ILLLN
+15 
-20 VSTVLAFEAFIVNDI
+20 VLAFEAFIVNDI

-71 LFSTEQFDDI
+71 LFATEQFDDI
-81 QIGRDGNALII
+81 QVGRDGNALII
-92 TVAERPSI
+92 TVLERPSI
-100 SSIDISGNSALKTEI
+100 SSIDISGNSALKTEV

-145 SYSSQGRYGAGVEIY
+145 SYSSQGRYGAGVEIF
-160 ETSEPRNRVSI
+160 ETPEPRNRVSI
-171 SIEIDEGESA
+171 AIEIDEGDSA

-187 ILGNNVFSDEDLFD
+187 ILGNNIFSDEDLLD

-258 NIYITYIVSEGPQY
+258 SIFIAYIISEGPQY
-272 TISDVRIVGDMP
+272 TINEVKIVGDMP
-284 LNEGLIDPIIETQ
+284 INEEFTNPIINSQ

-310 EDIFTSLLGN
+310 EEIFTSLLGN

-325 ASVKGQPDIDE
+325 ASVAGQPNIDE

-342 LSFVIDPGKRTYT
+342 LSFVIDPGKRTYA

-400 FKEVNVETVPVPGT
+400 FKEVSVETIPVPGT
-414 DDQIDVKFRVEEET
+414 DDQIDVKYSVEEET

-440 FGLMIGF
+440 FGLMLGF

-462 IAINKSIYQ
+462 VSINKSIYQ

-527 QRVGLNLTYDKT
+527 QRVGLNLTYDRT
-539 EIDQGSLPVRDILD
+539 EIDQGTLPVRDILD
-553 FLLEEGNSFQTI
+553 FLIEEGNSFSTI

-597 LSDINYYKLNIRQK
+597 LSDINYYKFNIRQK

-635 GDTNAVPFFQHFYAG
+635 GDTNIVPFFQHFYAG

-677 INDICPPLIDSNFD
+677 INDLCPALIDSNFD
-691 GIPDSPAYNQSIIYQ
+691 GVPDSPAYNQSIIYQ

-742 DFGNVFAMEC
+742 DFGNVFQMDC
-752 REYQVSCYKPSIDE
+752 KDYQVSCYKPSIDE

-784 SFAISKPYNEDRF
+784 SFAISRPFNEDQY
-797 ERTEEFQFT
+797 ERTEDFQFT

>member
-1 MGKLKNILKHLFSF
+1 MKSIFKHLITLFLILNINF
-15 ILLLN
+15 IE
-20 VSTVLAFEAFIVNDI
+20 AFEAFIVNDI

-57 DKIDDRKIVDITRA
+57 DKIDERKVVDISKA
-71 LFSTEQFDDI
+71 LFATEQFDDI
-81 QIGRDGNALII
+81 QIGRDGNSLII

-100 SSIDISGNSALKTEI
+100 SSIDISGNSALKTEV

-126 EGQVYKRSTLER
+126 EGQVYKRSTLEKMR
-138 MKAELVR
+138 AELVR

-160 ETSEPRNRVSI
+160 ETSQPRNRVSI
-171 SIEIDEGESA
+171 AIQIDEGESA
-181 KIDGIT
+181 QIDRVT
-187 ILGNNVFSDEDLFD
+187 ILGNRIFSDDDLLD

-206 EGSWLSFLSND
+206 EGSWLSFLTND
-217 DQYSREKLQGDLEN
+217 NQYSREKLQGDIEN
-231 LESYYL
+231 LESFYL

-244 SIESSQVSI
+244 AIESSQVSI
-253 SRDRS
+253 SRDRNS
-258 NIYITYIVSEGPQY
+258 IYITYIISEGPQF
-272 TISDVRIVGDMP
+272 TINEVKIIGDLP
-284 LNEGLIDPIIETQ
+284 LNSDIVDPIINTQ
-297 KDITYSQA
+297 NDVIYSQA

-310 EDIFTSLLGN
+310 EEIFTSLLGN

-325 ASVKGQPDIDE
+325 ASVKGQPSINEDL
-336 EMLEVD
+336 LEVD
-342 LSFVIDPGKRTYT
+342 LSFVVEPGKRTYA
-355 RKILFEGNEIT
+355 RKILFEGNQIT

-400 FKEVNVETVPVPGT
+400 FKDVNVETIPVPGT
-414 DDQIDVKFRVEEET
+414 DDQIDIKFRVEEET

-455 GTGNSVG
+455 GSGNSVG

-484 IDGASRGYS
+484 IDGVSRGYN

-507 NYTSDSQ
+507 NYTADSQ

-527 QRVGLNLTYDKT
+527 QRIGLNLTYDFT
-539 EIDQGSLPVRDILD
+539 DVDQGTLPVRDILD
-553 FLLEEGNSFQTI
+553 FLLEEGNSFKTL

-590 LFLATLP
+590 LFLATIP
-597 LSDINYYKLNIRQK
+597 VSDINYYKLNIRQK
-611 FYQPLNIWD
+611 YYEPLGFWD

-635 GDTNAVPFFQHFYAG
+635 GDTNNVPFFQHFYAG

-672 YGFDT
+672 YQFDSV
-677 INDICPPLIDSNFD
+677 NDLCPPLIDSNFD
-691 GIPDSPAYNQSIIYQ
+691 GVPDTPAYNQSIVYQ

-731 DQRSMRTAFFF
+731 DQRSMRSALFF
-742 DFGNVFAMEC
+742 DFGNVFAMQC
-752 REYQVSCYKPSIDE
+752 RDYQVSCYKPSFDE

-784 SFAISKPYNEDRF
+784 SFAISKPYNEDRY

>member
-1 MGKLKNILKHLFSF
+1 MKILKRLISF
-15 ILLLN
+15 VLLLN
-20 VSTVLAFEAFIVNDI
+20 ITTVLAFEEFIVNDI

-71 LFSTEQFDDI
+71 LFATEQFDDI

-160 ETSEPRNRVSI
+160 ETPQPRNRVSI

-187 ILGNNVFSDEDLFD
+187 ILGNNIFSDEDLLD

-258 NIYITYIVSEGPQY
+258 SIYITYIISEGPKY
-272 TISDVRIVGDMP
+272 TISDVKIVGDMP
-284 LNEGLIDPIIETQ
+284 INEELIDPIIETQ

-310 EDIFTSLLGN
+310 EEIFTSLLGN

-539 EIDQGSLPVRDILD
+539 EIDQGTLPVRDILD
-553 FLLEEGNSFQTI
+553 FLLEEGNSFQTV

-575 LNRGMFPT
+575 LNRGLFPT

-611 FYQPLNIWD
+611 FYQPLNVWD

-635 GDTNAVPFFQHFYAG
+635 GDTNTVPFFQHFYAG

-677 INDICPPLIDSNFD
+677 VNDLCPPLIDSNFD

-766 LRYSVGV
+766 LRYSIGV

-784 SFAISKPYNEDRF
+784 SFAISKPYNEDRY

>member
-1 MGKLKNILKHLFSF
+1 MKSIKRLISFVLLINITS
-15 ILLLN
+15 
-20 VSTVLAFEAFIVNDI
+20 VLAFEAFIVNDI

-71 LFSTEQFDDI
+71 LFATEQFDDI
-81 QIGRDGNALII
+81 QVGRDGNALII
-92 TVAERPSI
+92 TVLERPSI
-100 SSIDISGNSALKTEI
+100 SSIDISGNSALKTEV

-145 SYSSQGRYGAGVEIY
+145 SYSSQGRYGAGVEIF
-160 ETSEPRNRVSI
+160 ETPEPRNRVSI
-171 SIEIDEGESA
+171 AIEIDEGDSA

-187 ILGNNVFSDEDLFD
+187 ILGNNIFSDEDLLD

-258 NIYITYIVSEGPQY
+258 SIFIAYIISEGPQY
-272 TISDVRIVGDMP
+272 TINEVRIVGDMP
-284 LNEGLIDPIIETQ
+284 INEEFTNPIINSQ

-310 EDIFTSLLGN
+310 EEIFTSLLGN

-325 ASVKGQPDIDE
+325 ASVAGQPNIDE

-342 LSFVIDPGKRTYT
+342 LSFVIDPGKRTYA

-400 FKEVNVETVPVPGT
+400 FKEVSVETIPVPGT
-414 DDQIDVKFRVEEET
+414 DDQIDVKYSVEEET

-440 FGLMIGF
+440 FGLMLGF

-462 IAINKSIYQ
+462 VSINKSIYQ

-527 QRVGLNLTYDKT
+527 QRVGLNLTYDRT
-539 EIDQGSLPVRDILD
+539 EIDQGTLPVRDILD
-553 FLLEEGNSFQTI
+553 FLIEEGNSFSTI

-597 LSDINYYKLNIRQK
+597 LSDINYYKFNIRQK

-635 GDTNAVPFFQHFYAG
+635 GDTNIVPFFQHFYAG

-677 INDICPPLIDSNFD
+677 INDLCPALIDSNFD
-691 GIPDSPAYNQSIIYQ
+691 GVPDSPAYNQSIIYQ

-742 DFGNVFAMEC
+742 DFGNVFQMDC
-752 REYQVSCYKPSIDE
+752 KDYQVSCYKPSIDE

-784 SFAISKPYNEDRF
+784 SFAISRPFNEDQY
-797 ERTEEFQFT
+797 ERTEDFQFT

>member
-1 MGKLKNILKHLFSF
+1 MKILKRLISF
-15 ILLLN
+15 VLLLN
-20 VSTVLAFEAFIVNDI
+20 ITTVLAFEEFIVNDI

-71 LFSTEQFDDI
+71 LFATEQFDDI

-160 ETSEPRNRVSI
+160 ETPQPRNRVSI

-187 ILGNNVFSDEDLFD
+187 ILGNNIFSDEDLLD

-258 NIYITYIVSEGPQY
+258 SIYITYIISEGPKY
-272 TISDVRIVGDMP
+272 TISDVKIVGDMP
-284 LNEGLIDPIIETQ
+284 INEELIDPIIETQ

-310 EDIFTSLLGN
+310 EEIFTSLLGN

-471 EVYNLSFYDPYFT
+471 EVYNLSFYDPYYT

-527 QRVGLNLTYDKT
+527 QRVGLNLTYDRT
-539 EIDQGSLPVRDILD
+539 EIDQGTLPVRDILD
-553 FLLEEGNSFQTI
+553 FLLEEGNSFQTV

-611 FYQPLNIWD
+611 FYQPLNVWD

-635 GDTNAVPFFQHFYAG
+635 GDTNNVPFFQHFYAG

-677 INDICPPLIDSNFD
+677 VNDLCPPLIDSNFD

-766 LRYSVGV
+766 LRYSIGV

-784 SFAISKPYNEDRF
+784 SFAISKPYNEDTF

>member
-1 MGKLKNILKHLFSF
+1 
-15 ILLLN
+15 
-20 VSTVLAFEAFIVNDI
+20 
-35 RIAGLQRVS
+35 
-44 TGSIFNTI
+44 
-52 PISVG
+52 
-57 DKIDDRKIVDITRA
+57 
-71 LFSTEQFDDI
+71 
-81 QIGRDGNALII
+81 
-92 TVAERPSI
+92 
-100 SSIDISGNSALKTEI
+100 
-115 LLESFDGIGIT
+115 
-126 EGQVYKRSTLER
+126 
-138 MKAELVR
+138 
-145 SYSSQGRYGAGVEIY
+145 
-160 ETSEPRNRVSI
+160 
-171 SIEIDEGESA
+171 
-181 KIDGIT
+181 
-187 ILGNNVFSDEDLFD
+187 
-201 VMELS
+201 
-206 EGSWLSFLSND
+206 
-217 DQYSREKLQGDLEN
+217 
-231 LESYYL
+231 
-237 DRGYLQF
+237 
-244 SIESSQVSI
+244 
-253 SRDRS
+253 
-258 NIYITYIVSEGPQY
+258 
-272 TISDVRIVGDMP
+272 MP
-284 LNEGLIDPIIETQ
+284 LNNELVSPIIETQ
-297 KDITYSQA
+297 KNITYSQA

-325 ASVKGQPDIDE
+325 ASVKGQPNIDE
-336 EMLEVD
+336 EKLEVD
-342 LSFVIDPGKRTYT
+342 LSFVIDPGKRTYA

-400 FKEVNVETVPVPGT
+400 FKEVSVETVPVTGT
-414 DDQIDVKFRVEEET
+414 DDQIDIKFKVEEET

-455 GTGNSVG
+455 GSGNSVG

-484 IDGASRGYS
+484 VDGASRGYS

-514 GLGIQFGYPISDT
+514 GLGLQFGYPISDT

-539 EIDQGSLPVRDILD
+539 EIDQGTIPVRDILD
-553 FLLEEGNSFQTI
+553 FLIDEGNSFQTL

-590 LFLATLP
+590 LFLTTLP
-597 LSDINYYKLNIRQK
+597 ASDINYYKLNIRQK
-611 FYQPLNIWD
+611 FYQPLNFLD
-620 LVFGFQGEIGYLAPY
+620 LVFGFQGELGYLAPY
-635 GDTNAVPFFQHFYAG
+635 GDTKNVPFFQHFYAG

-667 TPSPC
+667 TPTPC
-672 YGFDT
+672 YGFDS
-677 INDICPPLIDSNFD
+677 INDLCPALVDTNFD

-706 RDDPIGGDVKI
+706 RDDPIGGDVKV

-742 DFGNVFAMEC
+742 DFGNVFSMEC
-752 REYQVSCYKPSIDE
+752 REYQVSCYKPSIEE
-766 LRYSVGV
+766 LRYSIGL

-784 SFAISKPYNEDRF
+784 SFAISKPYNEDRY

>member
-1 MGKLKNILKHLFSF
+1 MKILKRLISF
-15 ILLLN
+15 VLLLN
-20 VSTVLAFEAFIVNDI
+20 ITTVLAFEEFIVNDI

-71 LFSTEQFDDI
+71 LFATEQFDDI

-160 ETSEPRNRVSI
+160 ETPQPRNRVSI

-187 ILGNNVFSDEDLFD
+187 ILGNNIFSDEDLLD

-217 DQYSREKLQGDLEN
+217 NQYSREKLQGDLEN
-231 LESYYL
+231 LESFYL

-258 NIYITYIVSEGPQY
+258 SIYITYIISEGPKY
-272 TISDVRIVGDMP
+272 TISDVKIVGDMP
-284 LNEGLIDPIIETQ
+284 INEELIDPIIETQ

-310 EDIFTSLLGN
+310 EEIFTSLLGN

-471 EVYNLSFYDPYFT
+471 EVYNLSFYDPYYT

-527 QRVGLNLTYDKT
+527 QRVGLNLTYDRT
-539 EIDQGSLPVRDILD
+539 EIDQGTLPVRDILD
-553 FLLEEGNSFQTI
+553 FLLEEGNSFQTV

-611 FYQPLNIWD
+611 FYQPLNVWD

-635 GDTNAVPFFQHFYAG
+635 GDTNNVPFFQHFYAG

-677 INDICPPLIDSNFD
+677 VNDLCPPLIDSNFD

-766 LRYSVGV
+766 LRYSIGV

>member
-1 MGKLKNILKHLFSF
+1 MILNINF
-15 ILLLN
+15 IE
-20 VSTVLAFEAFIVNDI
+20 AFEAFIVNDI

-57 DKIDDRKIVDITRA
+57 DKIDERKVVDISKA
-71 LFSTEQFDDI
+71 LFATEQFDDI
-81 QIGRDGNALII
+81 QIGRDGNSLII

-100 SSIDISGNSALKTEI
+100 SSIDISGNSALKTEV

-126 EGQVYKRSTLER
+126 EGQVYKRSTLEKMR
-138 MKAELVR
+138 AELVR

-160 ETSEPRNRVSI
+160 ETAQPRNRVSI
-171 SIEIDEGESA
+171 AIQIDEGESA
-181 KIDGIT
+181 QIDRVT
-187 ILGNNVFSDEDLFD
+187 ILGNKIFSDDDLLD

-206 EGSWLSFLSND
+206 EGSWLSFLTND
-217 DQYSREKLQGDLEN
+217 NQYSREKLQGDIEN
-231 LESYYL
+231 LESFYL

-244 SIESSQVSI
+244 AIESSQVSI
-253 SRDRS
+253 SRDRNS
-258 NIYITYIVSEGPQY
+258 IYITYIISEGPQF
-272 TISDVRIVGDMP
+272 TINEVKIIGDLP
-284 LNEGLIDPIIETQ
+284 LNSDIVDPIINTQ
-297 KDITYSQA
+297 NDVIYSQA

-310 EDIFTSLLGN
+310 EEIFTSLLGN

-325 ASVKGQPDIDE
+325 ASVKGQPSINEDL
-336 EMLEVD
+336 LEVD
-342 LSFVIDPGKRTYT
+342 LSFVVEPGKRTYA
-355 RKILFEGNEIT
+355 RKILFEGNQIT

-400 FKEVNVETVPVPGT
+400 FKDVNVETIPVPGT
-414 DDQIDVKFRVEEET
+414 DDQIDIKFRVEEET

-455 GTGNSVG
+455 GSGNSVG

-484 IDGASRGYS
+484 IDGVSRGYN

-507 NYTSDSQ
+507 NYTADSQ

-527 QRVGLNLTYDKT
+527 QRIGLNLTYDFT
-539 EIDQGSLPVRDILD
+539 DVDQGTLPVRDILD
-553 FLLEEGNSFQTI
+553 FLLEEGNSFKTL

-590 LFLATLP
+590 LFLATIP
-597 LSDINYYKLNIRQK
+597 VSDINYYKLNIRQK
-611 FYQPLNIWD
+611 YYEPLGFWD

-635 GDTNAVPFFQHFYAG
+635 GDTNNVPFFQHFYAG

-672 YGFDT
+672 YQFDSV
-677 INDICPPLIDSNFD
+677 NDLCPPLIDSNFD
-691 GIPDSPAYNQSIIYQ
+691 GVPDTPAYNQSIIYQ

-731 DQRSMRTAFFF
+731 DQRSMRSALFF
-742 DFGNVFAMEC
+742 DFGNVFAMQC
-752 REYQVSCYKPSIDE
+752 RDYQVSCYKPSFDE

-784 SFAISKPYNEDRF
+784 SFAISKPYNEDRY

>member
-1 MGKLKNILKHLFSF
+1 MKSIFKHLITLFLILNINF
-15 ILLLN
+15 IE
-20 VSTVLAFEAFIVNDI
+20 AFEAFIVNDI

-57 DKIDDRKIVDITRA
+57 DKIDERKVVDISKA
-71 LFSTEQFDDI
+71 LFATEQFDDI
-81 QIGRDGNALII
+81 QIGRDGNSLII

-100 SSIDISGNSALKTEI
+100 SSIDISGNSALKTEV

-126 EGQVYKRSTLER
+126 EGQVYKRSTLEKMR
-138 MKAELVR
+138 AELVR

-160 ETSEPRNRVSI
+160 ETTQPRNRVSI
-171 SIEIDEGESA
+171 AIQIDEGESA
-181 KIDGIT
+181 QIDRVT
-187 ILGNNVFSDEDLFD
+187 ILGNKIFSDDDLLD

-206 EGSWLSFLSND
+206 EGSWLSFLTND
-217 DQYSREKLQGDLEN
+217 NQYSREKLQGDIEN
-231 LESYYL
+231 LESFYL

-244 SIESSQVSI
+244 AIESSQVSI
-253 SRDRS
+253 SRDRNS
-258 NIYITYIVSEGPQY
+258 IYITYIISEGPQF
-272 TISDVRIVGDMP
+272 TINEVKIIGDLP
-284 LNEGLIDPIIETQ
+284 LNSDIVDPIINTQ
-297 KDITYSQA
+297 NDVIYSQA

-310 EDIFTSLLGN
+310 EEIFTSLLGN

-325 ASVKGQPDIDE
+325 ASVKGQPSINEDL
-336 EMLEVD
+336 LEVD
-342 LSFVIDPGKRTYT
+342 LSFVVEPGKRTYA
-355 RKILFEGNEIT
+355 RKILFEGNQIT

-400 FKEVNVETVPVPGT
+400 FKDVNVETIPVPGT
-414 DDQIDVKFRVEEET
+414 DDQIDIKFRVEEET

-455 GTGNSVG
+455 GSGNSVG

-484 IDGASRGYS
+484 IDGVSRGYN

-507 NYTSDSQ
+507 NYTADSQ
-514 GLGIQFGYPISDT
+514 GLGVQFGYPISDT
-527 QRVGLNLTYDKT
+527 QRIGLNLTYDFT
-539 EIDQGSLPVRDILD
+539 DVDQGTLPVRDILD
-553 FLLEEGNSFQTI
+553 FLLEEGNSFKTL

-590 LFLATLP
+590 LFLATIP
-597 LSDINYYKLNIRQK
+597 VSDINYYKLNIRQK
-611 FYQPLNIWD
+611 YYEPLGFWD

-635 GDTNAVPFFQHFYAG
+635 GDTNNVPFFQHFYAG

-672 YGFDT
+672 YQFDSV
-677 INDICPPLIDSNFD
+677 NDLCPPLIDSNFD
-691 GIPDSPAYNQSIIYQ
+691 GVPDTPAYNQSIVYQ

-731 DQRSMRTAFFF
+731 DQRSMRSALFF

-752 REYQVSCYKPSIDE
+752 RDYQVSCYKPSFDE
-766 LRYSVGV
+766 LRYSVGL

-784 SFAISKPYNEDRF
+784 SFAISKPYNEDRY

>member
-1 MGKLKNILKHLFSF
+1 MKILKRLISF
-15 ILLLN
+15 VLLLN
-20 VSTVLAFEAFIVNDI
+20 ITTVLAFEEFIVNDI

-71 LFSTEQFDDI
+71 LFATEQFDDI

-160 ETSEPRNRVSI
+160 ETPQPRNRVSI

-187 ILGNNVFSDEDLFD
+187 ILGNNIFSDEDLLD

-258 NIYITYIVSEGPQY
+258 SIYITYIISEGPKY
-272 TISDVRIVGDMP
+272 TISDVKIVGDMP
-284 LNEGLIDPIIETQ
+284 INEELIDPIIETQ

-310 EDIFTSLLGN
+310 EEIFTSLLGN

-471 EVYNLSFYDPYFT
+471 EVYNLSFYDPYYT

-539 EIDQGSLPVRDILD
+539 EIDQGTLPVRDILD
-553 FLLEEGNSFQTI
+553 FLLEEGNSFQTV

-597 LSDINYYKLNIRQK
+597 LSDINYYKFNIRQK
-611 FYQPLNIWD
+611 FYQPLNVWD

-635 GDTNAVPFFQHFYAG
+635 GDTNNVPFFQHFYAG

-677 INDICPPLIDSNFD
+677 VNDLCPPLIDSNFD

-766 LRYSVGV
+766 LRYSIGV

>member
-1 MGKLKNILKHLFSF
+1 MIKIFKQLISF
-15 ILLLN
+15 VLLLN
-20 VSTVLAFEAFIVNDI
+20 IATVLAFEAFIVNDI

-71 LFSTEQFDDI
+71 LFATEQFDDI
-81 QIGRDGNALII
+81 QIGKDGNALII

-160 ETSEPRNRVSI
+160 ETPQPRNRVSI

-187 ILGNNVFSDEDLFD
+187 ILGNNIFSDEDLLD

-258 NIYITYIVSEGPQY
+258 NIYITYIISEGPQY
-272 TISDVRIVGDMP
+272 TISDVKIVGDMP
-284 LNEGLIDPIIETQ
+284 LNEELIDPIIETQ

-310 EDIFTSLLGN
+310 EEIFTSLLGN

-325 ASVKGQPDIDE
+325 ASVKGQPDIDQ

-342 LSFVIDPGKRTYT
+342 LSFVIDPGKRTYA

-400 FKEVNVETVPVPGT
+400 FKEVNIETVPVPGT

-553 FLLEEGNSFQTI
+553 FLLEEGNSFQTV

-611 FYQPLNIWD
+611 FYQPLNVWD

-635 GDTNAVPFFQHFYAG
+635 GDTNNVPFFQHFYAG

-677 INDICPPLIDSNFD
+677 VNDLCPPLIDSNFD

-766 LRYSVGV
+766 LRYSIGV